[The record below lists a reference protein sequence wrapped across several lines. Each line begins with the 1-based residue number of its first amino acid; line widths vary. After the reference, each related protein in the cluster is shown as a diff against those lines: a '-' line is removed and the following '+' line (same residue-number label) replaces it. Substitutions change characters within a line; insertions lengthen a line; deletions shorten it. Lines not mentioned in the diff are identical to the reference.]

1 MVPVRKGPL
10 GLYMLMMTPDARAF
24 VLTSSNERGGVP
36 SAKKRFPAIAWCAVP
51 CTASVIAIAAT
62 FFFSIVFLLRMGLWG
77 AGRPPA
83 CGVLSPSL
91 LTYLICSFK
100 SAAQLLVGCRIE
112 KDLSHLDLPP
122 SGGDAFARPCHR
134 LVHVSAFQ
142 YPKTAD
148 VFLGLKVRPVGDED
162 SAIGLRSQRLRG
174 PKAASESPDA
184 GSDHLFIERVD
195 LATRRFV
202 RLRRV

>member
-1 MVPVRKGPL
+1 MVAEYPSCFQPKELRTHPARNPRNIHPRTMATSLVPMIPSRNLRRKAL
-10 GLYMLMMTPDARAF
+10 R
-24 VLTSSNERGGVP
+24 
-36 SAKKRFPAIAWCAVP
+36 
-51 CTASVIAIAAT
+51 T
-62 FFFSIVFLLRMGLWG
+62 FNAQVAHSTHVSG
-77 AGRPPA
+77 
-83 CGVLSPSL
+83 
-91 LTYLICSFK
+91 K

-122 SGGDAFARPCHR
+122 SGGDAFARPCHC

-174 PKAASESPDA
+174 PKAASEFPDA
-184 GSDHLFIERVD
+184 GSNHLFVERVD
-195 LATRRFV
+195 LADRRFV
-202 RLRRV
+202 RLGRVEVVG